1 MKDTDLHIIEKPEWV
16 SWDEIHD
23 VLWKAH
29 AENLEKGMIM
39 TLPSLPGEQI
49 REKIKAGRGK
59 MFVALDDRKVVA
71 TAAVMVKNSNLWCG
85 KGEYAY
91 FCFASILPEY
101 RGRGLY
107 KQLYIYRERE
117 AINMGIRRILFDT
130 HEHNRHTLAINEK
143 NHFVPVRYFHVKN
156 HDHYSIVMVKW
167 LDGCP
172 YPNYYCRLKF
182 YQSKVR
188 TLLRSKILNR

>member
-29 AENLEKGMIM
+29 AENREKGMIM

-107 KQLYIYRERE
+107 KQLYIYRERGYKYGHPP
-117 AINMGIRRILFDT
+117 NTF
-130 HEHNRHTLAINEK
+130 
-143 NHFVPVRYFHVKN
+143 RYA
-156 HDHYSIVMVKW
+156 
-167 LDGCP
+167 
-172 YPNYYCRLKF
+172 
-182 YQSKVR
+182 
-188 TLLRSKILNR
+188 